1 MLWRVQPCLQ
11 IFNNTIHYCCWI
23 HTHAHT
29 RTRTHTYIRVEIG
42 SDQSVYPGQVG
53 YVFGGSCGSPGEAQK
68 S

>member
-1 MLWRVQPCLQ
+1 MPSQ

-23 HTHAHT
+23 RTH
-29 RTRTHTYIRVEIG
+29 THTYIRVEIG

-53 YVFGGSCGSPGEAQK
+53 YIFGGSCGSPGEAQK